1 MKLRWIRYMR
11 RISYARKTY
20 SIQGSCG
27 GKKIKHRDI
36 KSAKN
41 DIGISPSKWIQDH

>member
-1 MKLRWIRYMR
+1 MSEK
-11 RISYARKTY
+11 RIVYKVPSEVKT
-20 SIQGSCG
+20 
-27 GKKIKHRDI
+27 KHRDI

>member
-1 MKLRWIRYMR
+1 MSEK
-11 RISYARKTY
+11 RIVYKVPVEVKKT
-20 SIQGSCG
+20 
-27 GKKIKHRDI
+27 KHRDI

>member
-1 MKLRWIRYMR
+1 MSEK
-11 RISYARKTY
+11 RIVYKVSAEKKT
-20 SIQGSCG
+20 
-27 GKKIKHRDI
+27 KHRDI